1 MAAAIGGVKPF
12 LSARSTSAPAPSRR
26 CAVFQ
31 SCCDVAISNGV
42 RPWVSCP
49 FGSTW
54 SIRHNSMSESRW
66 IVTARTS
73 SLGEMEMR
81 AGGSGPSAVAQN
93 NIKSTTPIRKTNR
106 LLNTRICR
114 VGPDIIQAV
123 SSTVIGAGLNCEPTF
138 EQAGIGR
145 IQLNVACS
153 VLSNFQPMRLS
164 ILTLCVALSTSFA
177 AQPEAV
183 PTSTVP
189 AAVAEAGK
197 DVVHQLNN
205 AFAKVFETVAP
216 SVVIIEVSKKNDIA
230 ESSPLDDLFFQGA
243 PDDNNQR
250 RNPGGPRPIQS
261 EGSGFIVRPDG
272 YIFTNFHVVEGADKI
287 DVKLRDGRNF
297 SGRVV
302 GTDEKTDIAVVKID
316 AKDLPVVQL
325 GDSDAVRVGQFA
337 FAIGAPFK
345 LDYTF
350 TYGVVSGKGRSKLLQ
365 TGAYSIS
372 DYLQTDASI
381 NPGNSGGPLCDIDG
395 KVIGMNTLING
406 LNRGLGF
413 AIPSNLANEIGQQ
426 LVAGKKIARPWLGIR
441 IESVGD
447 NPNTRDLL
455 KGIDKGVV
463 VRTIEADAP
472 ANKSDLRP
480 FDVITKVDG
489 TPVTTDT
496 QLQREI
502 LKKKIGQAVKL
513 TVWRKGQ
520 TIEIPVTTGELPNE
534 IARASNEIVPREQGR
549 PEDAGKLGLQVQDI
563 TKEMAERLRLGDAHG
578 VIVTDVADNSIA
590 AAQGIEREDVITEVD
605 GKPVKDVRSFREAL
619 TKADPKR
626 GVLFYLDRQGS
637 KTFAVLKAN
646 GQ

>member
-1 MAAAIGGVKPF
+1 
-12 LSARSTSAPAPSRR
+12 
-26 CAVFQ
+26 
-31 SCCDVAISNGV
+31 
-42 RPWVSCP
+42 
-49 FGSTW
+49 
-54 SIRHNSMSESRW
+54 
-66 IVTARTS
+66 
-73 SLGEMEMR
+73 
-81 AGGSGPSAVAQN
+81 
-93 NIKSTTPIRKTNR
+93 
-106 LLNTRICR
+106 
-114 VGPDIIQAV
+114 
-123 SSTVIGAGLNCEPTF
+123 
-138 EQAGIGR
+138 
-145 IQLNVACS
+145 
-153 VLSNFQPMRLS
+153 MRLS
-164 ILTLCVALSTSFA
+164 IFALCFVLSDSFA

-183 PTSTVP
+183 PSDAGPVNP
-189 AAVAEAGK
+189 SAAEAGK

-216 SVVIIEVSKKNDIA
+216 GVVIIETSKKTEIS
-230 ESSPLDDLFFQGA
+230 ETSPLDDLFFQGP
-243 PDDNNQR
+243 PDENRPR
-250 RNPGGPRPIQS
+250 RNPGTPRPVQS

-272 YIFTNFHVVEGADKI
+272 YIITNVHVIEDADKI
-287 DVKLRDGRNF
+287 DVKLRDGREF
-297 SGRVV
+297 PARVV
-302 GTDEKTDIAVVKID
+302 GADERTDIAVIKVD
-316 AKDLPVVQL
+316 GKDLPVVQL
-325 GDSDAVRVGQFA
+325 GDSDATRVGQFA

-350 TYGVVSGKGRSKLLQ
+350 TYGVISGKGRSKLLQ
-365 TGAYSIS
+365 TGGYSIS

-406 LNRGLGF
+406 MNRGLGF
-413 AIPSNLANEIGQQ
+413 AIPINMAKEIGAQ
-426 LVAGKKIARPWLGIR
+426 LIAGHKIVRPWLGIR
-441 IESVGD
+441 IETLGD

-489 TPVTTDT
+489 TSVTTDT
-496 QLQREI
+496 ELQREI

-549 PEDAGKLGLQVQDI
+549 PEDVGKLGLQVQDI
-563 TKEMAERLRLGDAHG
+563 TKDISERLHLGDARV

-605 GKPVKDVRSFREAL
+605 GKPITNVRSFREAL
-619 TKADPKR
+619 SKADPKR
-626 GVLFYLDRQGS
+626 GVLLYLDRQGS
-637 KTFAVLKAN
+637 KTFAVLKASDR
-646 GQ
+646 